1 MRPRCLREAVLSTVL
16 GLSGGCALMANSTT
30 QLVDVTSSPSGA
42 RVLVDGRAAGATP
55 LRVEL
60 PRRRAGV
67 VLRFDK
73 DGFQSEQR
81 PLRGSLSRS
90 LWGNAYFL
98 ARPPMNDYTWGR
110 WTAVNAIVWG
120 LDFATG
126 AAFAFP
132 SHVDVE
138 LTTAGNV
145 RGTSPRLVP
154 PAGRRLSWGPVVSEA
169 RLAAARLRTRRGAGA
184 VAGPMPSGEAQ

>member
-120 LDFATG
+120 LDFGTG

-132 SHVDVE
+132 SHVDAS
-138 LTTAGNV
+138 LTPAGID
-145 RGTSPRLVP
+145 GGGAP
-154 PAGRRLSWGPVVSEA
+154 PHAKPGGRRLSPGLVAAQTRS
-169 RLAAARLRTRRGAGA
+169 AAARFQNRLGARSNGRRTA
-184 VAGPMPSGEAQ
+184 SGRTP